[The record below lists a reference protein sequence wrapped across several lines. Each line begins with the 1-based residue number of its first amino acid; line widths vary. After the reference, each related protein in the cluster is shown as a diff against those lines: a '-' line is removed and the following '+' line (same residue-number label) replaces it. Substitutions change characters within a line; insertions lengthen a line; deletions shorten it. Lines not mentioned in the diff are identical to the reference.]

1 MDGIDLRPGGA
12 HLLSLASAVPPH
24 RMNQSDAAQIACKV
38 FSGRF
43 GNYDRMAP
51 VFETAG
57 IRTRYTVE
65 SAEWYLSGNLGWP
78 ERMKAY
84 LKGAEAL
91 FIAPATRALDAAG
104 LDAAA
109 IDAIVT
115 ISSTGIATPSLEARV
130 ASRMGFRSDV

>member
-1 MDGIDLRPGGA
+1 MRGRPSFISWASRACDARTATSRSSIRSTPMDGIDLRPGGA

-24 RMNQSDAAQIACKV
+24 RMNQSDAAQMACKV

-65 SAEWYLSGNLGWP
+65 PAEWYLSGKL
-78 ERMKAY
+78 
-84 LKGAEAL
+84 
-91 FIAPATRALDAAG
+91 
-104 LDAAA
+104 
-109 IDAIVT
+109 
-115 ISSTGIATPSLEARV
+115 
-130 ASRMGFRSDV
+130 